1 MDLLMPS
8 RFEDPVTAYGYGRTI
23 FGQVAAGER
32 QPTVSIAPSTC
43 HVGATRRDTFRPG
56 FAEAVRAT
64 DEQGY
69 PVFVRSPGGAT
80 AAEGGT
86 FGFSIIRPAEEE
98 IVRAIVERH
107 DGAAL
112 VLGALSGVGV
122 RVAELGEVGGEFC
135 PGDHSIRVGG
145 W

>member
-1 MDLLMPS
+1 MDLLMPG

-23 FGQVAAGER
+23 FGQVAASEE
-32 QPTVSIAPSTC
+32 PTVSIAHSTC
-43 HVGATRRDTFRPG
+43 HVGLTRRDTFRPG
-56 FAEAVRAT
+56 FADAVRAT

-69 PVFVRSPGGAT
+69 PVFVRFPGGAT

-98 IVRAIVERH
+98 IGRAIVERH

-122 RVAELGEVGGEFC
+122 QVAEVGEVGGEFC
-135 PGDHSIRVGG
+135 PGDDSICVGG